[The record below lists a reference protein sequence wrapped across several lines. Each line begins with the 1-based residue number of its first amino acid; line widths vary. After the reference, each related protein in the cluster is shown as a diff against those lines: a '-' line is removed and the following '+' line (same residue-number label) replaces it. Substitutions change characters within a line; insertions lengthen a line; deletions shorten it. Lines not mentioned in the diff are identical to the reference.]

1 MIDGPREI
9 NTERSHDE
17 EQVLT
22 PEKKHEGTD
31 VLIADKALPLCSR
44 FHSAGAQAVNVLA
57 RQRPSFQGK
66 GRLAEPSNFRGAAT
80 PNVPLRVNKREKL
93 GHGPLE

>member
-1 MIDGPREI
+1 MPDS
-9 NTERSHDE
+9 T
-17 EQVLT
+17 
-22 PEKKHEGTD
+22 HEGTD
-31 VLIADKALPLCSR
+31 ILIADKALPRCSR
-44 FHSAGAQAVNVLA
+44 SHSAGAQAVTVLA

-80 PNVPLRVNKREKL
+80 PDVPLRVKKQEEP